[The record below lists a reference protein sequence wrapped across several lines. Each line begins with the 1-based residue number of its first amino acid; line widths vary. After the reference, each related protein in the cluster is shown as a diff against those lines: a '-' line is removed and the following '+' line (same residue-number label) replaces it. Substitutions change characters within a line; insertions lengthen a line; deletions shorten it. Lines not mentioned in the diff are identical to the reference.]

1 MTKEWWKEGVVYQIY
16 PSSFK
21 DSNGDG
27 IGDIPGITS
36 ELDYI
41 KSLGVE
47 IIWVSPFYK
56 SPQYDMGYDISDYQ
70 DVYEKYGTVED
81 VEALIQGCHERG
93 MRIIFDLVVNHTS
106 HLHAWFQESAS
117 SKTNPKHDWY
127 IWRPARYVNGERLPP
142 CNWRGFFGGSVWEW
156 DDNIGEYYLHLF
168 AKEQPDLN
176 WENPEVRQAIYN
188 DAMRF
193 WLDKGADG
201 FRIDTVNMYSKRLD
215 FPDAPVVEPDTRWQ
229 PAYDLICNGPR
240 MHEFLREM
248 NDEVLSKYDAMTVGE
263 LPHTPDPAHVL
274 RYVSASARQLQQVF
288 QMDLVFLDFG
298 ERSKHY
304 PRKWALTEFKT
315 ALEKWQN
322 FIEGND
328 GWTTNFL
335 ENHDTGRSVSRYG
348 SDSPQFAA
356 VSAKMLAVFLTTL
369 TGTTYVYQ
377 GQEMGMV
384 NAPKIWPIEEYKDIE
399 TLNSYN
405 EVKQITGNDKVAL
418 EEVMKGIQLTARDH
432 NRLPFQWD
440 ASANAGFTTAAKPW
454 MRVHDNYREIN
465 ASQQS
470 EDPTSV
476 LSFWKNMIKLR
487 KRYSELFVHG
497 SFKICDFEDENVLT
511 YVKEHGKNRAIVMLN
526 FSDTP
531 QKANV
536 ELVRDMAILVSNYTC
551 KSDESYLLPY
561 EGRVYI

>member
-1 MTKEWWKEGVVYQIY
+1 MTNEWWKESVVYQIY
-16 PSSFK
+16 PNSFK

-47 IIWVSPFYK
+47 IVWVCPFYK

-81 VEALIQGCHERG
+81 VDALIQGCHERG

-142 CNWRGFFGGSVWEW
+142 CNWRSFFGGSVWEW
-156 DDNIGEYYLHLF
+156 DDTIGEYSLHLS

-176 WENPEVRQAIYN
+176 WDNPEVRQAIYN

-201 FRIDTVNMYSKRLD
+201 FRIDTVNMYTKRLD
-215 FPDAPVVEPDTRWQ
+215 FPDADVVEPETPWQ

-298 ERSKHY
+298 EK
-304 PRKWALTEFKT
+304 KFKET
-315 ALEKWQN
+315 LQKWQS

-356 VSAKMLAVFLTTL
+356 ASAKMLAVFLTTL
-369 TGTTYVYQ
+369 TGTTCVYQ
-377 GQEMGMV
+377 GQEIGMV
-384 NAPKIWPIEEYKDIE
+384 NAPKTWPIEEYKDIE
-399 TLNSYN
+399 SLNFYN
-405 EVKQITGNDKVAL
+405 EVKQITGGDKVAL
-418 EEVMKGIQLTARDH
+418 EEVMRGSQLTARDD
-432 NRLPFQWD
+432 NRLPFQWN
-440 ASANAGFTTAAKPW
+440 ASANAGFTTTAKPW

-470 EDPTSV
+470 EDPASI

-487 KRYSELFVHG
+487 KRHSELFVHG
-497 SFKICDFEDENVLT
+497 SFKIWDFEDENVLT
-511 YVKEHGKNRAIVMLN
+511 YVKERGKKRAVVLLN
-526 FSDTP
+526 FSEKP
-531 QKANV
+531 QKVNV
-536 ELVRDMAILVSNYTC
+536 ELVSDMAILVSNYTC
-551 KSDESYLLPY
+551 KTAESYILPF
-561 EGRVYI
+561 EDRVYIRVGEHYRIF

>member
-41 KSLGVE
+41 KSLGVD

-70 DVYEKYGTVED
+70 DVYEQYGTVED
-81 VEALIQGCHERG
+81 VDALIQGCHDRG

-106 HLHAWFQESAS
+106 HLHPWFQESAS
-117 SKTNPKHDWY
+117 SKNNPKHDWY
-127 IWRPARYVNGERLPP
+127 IWRPARYINGERHPP

-176 WENPEVRQAIYN
+176 WDNPDVRQAIYN

-193 WLDKGADG
+193 WLDKGVDG

-215 FPDAPVVEPDTRWQ
+215 FPDAPVVEPDTPWQ

-248 NDEVLSKYDAMTVGE
+248 NYEVLSKYDAMTVGE

-274 RYVSASARQLQQVF
+274 GYISASACQLQQVF

-298 ERSKHY
+298 ERSKYY
-304 PRKWALTEFKT
+304 PRKWALTEFKE
-315 ALEKWQN
+315 ALEKWQC

-348 SDSPQFAA
+348 SDDPRFAA
-356 VSAKMLAVFLTTL
+356 LSAKMLAVLLTTL

-377 GQEMGMV
+377 GQEIGMV
-384 NAPKIWPIEEYKDIE
+384 NAPKTWPIEEYKDIE
-399 TLNSYN
+399 TLNYYN
-405 EVKQITGNDKVAL
+405 EVKQITGGDKVAL
-418 EEVMKGIQLTARDH
+418 EEVMRGIQLTARDH
-432 NRLPFQWD
+432 NRLPFQWN
-440 ASANAGFTTAAKPW
+440 ANANAGFTSSAKSW
-454 MRVHDNYREIN
+454 MRVHDNYGVVN
-465 ASQQS
+465 ATQQS
-470 EDPTSV
+470 EDPSSV
-476 LSFWKNMIKLR
+476 LSFWKSMIRLR
-487 KRYSELFVHG
+487 KQYSELFVHG
-497 SFKICDFEDENVLT
+497 SFTICDFENEAVLS
-511 YVKEHGKNRAIVMLN
+511 YVKEETNKRALVVLN
-526 FSDTP
+526 FTDKP
-531 QKANV
+531 Q
-536 ELVRDMAILVSNYTC
+536 ELNLKLVKDMTVLVSNYSG
-551 KSDESYLLPY
+551 KSMEPVLKPF
-561 EGRVYI
+561 EGRIYI

>member
-1 MTKEWWKEGVVYQIY
+1 MTTEWWKEGVVYQIY

-47 IIWVSPFYK
+47 IVWVCPFYK

-81 VEALIQGCHERG
+81 VDALIQGCHERG
-93 MRIIFDLVVNHTS
+93 MRIIFDLV
-106 HLHAWFQESAS
+106 
-117 SKTNPKHDWY
+117 TNPKHDWY
-127 IWRPARYVNGERLPP
+127 IWRPARYLNGKCLPP
-142 CNWRGFFGGSVWEW
+142 CNWRSFFGGSVWEW
-156 DDNIGEYYLHLF
+156 DDNI
-168 AKEQPDLN
+168 EQHDLN
-176 WENPEVRQAIYN
+176 WDNPEVRQAIYN
-188 DAMRF
+188 EAMRF

-215 FPDAPVVEPDTRWQ
+215 FPDAHVVEPETPWQ
-229 PAYDLICNGPR
+229 PAYELICNGPR

-263 LPHTPDPAHVL
+263 LPHTPDPAPVL
-274 RYVSASARQLQQVF
+274 RYVSASERQLQQVF
-288 QMDLVFLDFG
+288 QMDMVFLDFG
-298 ERSKHY
+298 EKSKFY
-304 PRKWALTEFKT
+304 PRKWALTEFKET
-315 ALEKWQN
+315 LQKWQS

-356 VSAKMLAVFLTTL
+356 ASAKMLAVFLTTL

-377 GQEMGMV
+377 GQEIGMIGMV
-384 NAPKIWPIEEYKDIE
+384 NAPKTWPIEEYKDFE
-399 TLNSYN
+399 SLNFYN
-405 EVKQITGNDKVAL
+405 EVKQITGGDNVAL
-418 EEVMKGIQLTARDH
+418 EEVMRGIQLTERDH
-432 NRLPFQWD
+432 TRLPFQWN
-440 ASANAGFTTAAKPW
+440 ASANAGFTTATKPW
-454 MRVHDNYREIN
+454 MLVHDNYREIN

-470 EDPTSV
+470 EDPASI

-487 KRYSELFVHG
+487 KGHSELFVHG

-511 YVKEHGKNRAIVMLN
+511 YVKERGKKRAK
-526 FSDTP
+526 P
-531 QKANV
+531 QKVNV
-536 ELVRDMAILVSNYTC
+536 ELVSDKAILVSNYTC
-551 KSDESYLLPY
+551 KSAESYLLPF